1 MTDDRNRNF
10 ICGEGCIAQ
19 IKSTRKAK
27 KITVIGLKNLL
38 GEPICCIVI
47 IKGREKLF
55 GIWAGIDLYKEK
67 V

>member
-38 GEPICCIVI
+38 GEHICCILIVE
-47 IKGREKLF
+47 G
-55 GIWAGIDLYKEK
+55 KE
-67 V
+67 